1 MGREIERSFKGEVI
15 KKNEM
20 CLRIISLGKKGG
32 GSFLSLP
39 VSQVNIVVQDA
50 CSHISFVSANCFRD
64 AQRQDK

>member
-1 MGREIERSFKGEVI
+1 MGREMERSFKGEVI

-39 VSQVNIVVQDA
+39 VS
-50 CSHISFVSANCFRD
+50 
-64 AQRQDK
+64 